1 MSSSSSSPAEPLDT
15 DLEATTD
22 IDDDTTDALRQVRGA
37 LLRYRITAYIV
48 GTLLVLLICV
58 AVPLKYF
65 GPRDGRWVTYTGIPH
80 GWLYMVL
87 LITTFDLGRRV
98 RWSIGRMGIIALS
111 GLIPFLTFVAEHRA
125 RLEIEALLRD
135 VEAGRKTLE

>member
-1 MSSSSSSPAEPLDT
+1 MTSSSNPPVEPLD
-15 DLEATTD
+15 
-22 IDDDTTDALRQVRGA
+22 DDTDETLRQVRGA
-37 LLRYRITAYIV
+37 LLRYRITAYLV
-48 GTLLVLLICV
+48 GTLLILLVCV

-65 GPRDGRWVTYTGIPH
+65 GPHDGRWVTYTGIPH

-98 RWSIGRMGIIALS
+98 HWGIGRMGVIALS

-125 RLEIEALLRD
+125 RLEVEGLLRD
-135 VEAGRKTLE
+135 VQSGLKQLD

>member
-1 MSSSSSSPAEPLDT
+1 MTSSSNPPVEPLD
-15 DLEATTD
+15 
-22 IDDDTTDALRQVRGA
+22 DDTDETLRQVRGA
-37 LLRYRITAYIV
+37 LLRYRITAYLV
-48 GTLLVLLICV
+48 GTLLILLVCV

-65 GPRDGRWVTYTGIPH
+65 GPHDGRWVTYTGIPH

-98 RWSIGRMGIIALS
+98 HWGIGRMGIIALS

-125 RLEIEALLRD
+125 RLEIEGLLRD
-135 VEAGRKTLE
+135 VQSGLKQLD

>member
-1 MSSSSSSPAEPLDT
+1 MTSSSNPPVEPLD
-15 DLEATTD
+15 
-22 IDDDTTDALRQVRGA
+22 DDTDETLRQVRGA

-48 GTLLVLLICV
+48 GTLLILLVCV

-65 GPRDGRWVTYTGIPH
+65 GPHDGRWVTYTGIPH

-98 RWSIGRMGIIALS
+98 HWGIGRMGIIALS

-125 RLEIEALLRD
+125 RLEIEGLLRD
-135 VEAGRKTLE
+135 VQSGLKQLD